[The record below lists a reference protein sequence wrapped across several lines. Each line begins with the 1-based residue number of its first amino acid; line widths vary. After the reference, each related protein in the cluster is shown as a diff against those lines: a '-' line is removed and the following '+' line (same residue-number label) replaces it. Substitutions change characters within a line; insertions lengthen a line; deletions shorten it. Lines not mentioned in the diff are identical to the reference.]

1 MTEAQIDFMFSALLF
16 ISSIAC
22 LSPNICFATAIND
35 FSNKHLS
42 CAWIGNHKQAWRT
55 AAIWLQAQLY
65 SIWGALFFGG
75 HLELYFIYL
84 GLLNLIF
91 ICSCKLPEW
100 SWTWKG
106 STFFPPNKETD
117 DLIGKWDTYGIVF
130 TLEQAHLWIK
140 PLDLPSFFSPLF
152 LLWESLSMR
161 RGCPFFTSHHPT
173 FLLLGLLLCC
183 LNSALSTVLR
193 GHSLTDLIQP

>member
-1 MTEAQIDFMFSALLF
+1 MTEAQIYFMFSALMF

-22 LSPNICFATAIND
+22 LSPNIYFATAIND
-35 FSNKHLS
+35 FSKKHLS
-42 CAWIGNHKQAWRT
+42 CAWIGNHKQVWRT

-65 SIWGALFFGG
+65 SIRGALFFGG

-84 GLLNLIF
+84 GPLNLIF

-100 SWTWKG
+100 PWTWKG

-140 PLDLPSFFSPLF
+140 PLDLPSFFPPFFYYGKACQWEEDVPSSPLTIPHSCCWGCCP
-152 LLWESLSMR
+152 LCLDGALSM
-161 RGCPFFTSHHPT
+161 
-173 FLLLGLLLCC
+173 
-183 LNSALSTVLR
+183 VLR
-193 GHSLTDLIQP
+193 GHSLTGLIQP